1 MSKKKLD
8 VVIRR
13 YGNKDLS
20 DIQNMNLEA
29 HEIQIWMLYWRDL
42 ENWVQCYKKILPQ
55 EEWQYVSRFISHED
69 CMRSAVG
76 KVLIRKLLSQY
87 MNISEETVVISKNR
101 YGKPYVDGTTP
112 IHFNISH
119 SGEIVMAAVSK
130 EMVVGID
137 VEKISE
143 LPEYNLLTENFFA
156 LNEWRSIASAG
167 SIELFYEY
175 WTAKEAYVKAVGM
188 GLSKALDSF
197 EIIGKSKIID
207 SGQQVKWNRRK
218 IDTLAGYIANI
229 VYLPSGREK

>member
-8 VVIRR
+8 IVIRR

-29 HEIQIWMLYWRDL
+29 YEIQIWTLYWRGL
-42 ENWVQCYKKILPQ
+42 ENWIQYYKKILSQ
-55 EEWQYVSRFISHED
+55 EEWEYVSRFISHED
-69 CMRSAVG
+69 RMRSSVG
-76 KVLIRKLLSQY
+76 KILVRKLLAQY

-101 YGKPYVDGTTP
+101 YGRPYVDSTIP
-112 IHFNISH
+112 IYFNISH
-119 SGEIVMAAVSK
+119 SGEVVMVAVSK

-137 VEKISE
+137 VEKISK
-143 LPEYNLLTENFFA
+143 LKEYNSLAENFFT
-156 LNEWRSIASAG
+156 LNEWRSIASAD

-197 EIIGKSKIID
+197 EIIGKSEIID
-207 SGQQVKWNRRK
+207 FVQQVKWNRQK
-218 IDTLAGYIANI
+218 IDTLAGYMANI
-229 VYLPSGREK
+229 VYLPSERKK